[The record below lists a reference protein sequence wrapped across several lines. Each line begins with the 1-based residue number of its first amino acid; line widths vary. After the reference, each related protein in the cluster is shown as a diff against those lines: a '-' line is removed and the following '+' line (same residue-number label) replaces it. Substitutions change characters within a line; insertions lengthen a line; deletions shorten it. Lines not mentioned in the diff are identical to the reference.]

1 MRLCVWARIAA
12 IMRAHFR
19 APPPEVV
26 NSRLLLSSLP
36 IYQLSVLN
44 MAITEFATS
53 GGLDFEAQIAGR
65 QSEGLAT
72 AFAPLYSRVYR
83 RKGSTRGQFG
93 RGGGVTVILYP
104 VRCIARSGRRNVLA
118 MLSIIDVCSRGL
130 SSVDSYVRSVAN
142 WFWLGTSK
150 THLITHSNHIQL

>member
-1 MRLCVWARIAA
+1 
-12 IMRAHFR
+12 
-19 APPPEVV
+19 
-26 NSRLLLSSLP
+26 
-36 IYQLSVLN
+36 

-72 AFAPLYSRVYR
+72 AFAPLYSTLLAGVQTKRLD
-83 RKGSTRGQFG
+83 KGAVWE
-93 RGGGVTVILYP
+93 GGVTVILYP

>member
-1 MRLCVWARIAA
+1 
-12 IMRAHFR
+12 
-19 APPPEVV
+19 
-26 NSRLLLSSLP
+26 
-36 IYQLSVLN
+36 

>member
-1 MRLCVWARIAA
+1 
-12 IMRAHFR
+12 
-19 APPPEVV
+19 
-26 NSRLLLSSLP
+26 
-36 IYQLSVLN
+36 

-93 RGGGVTVILYP
+93 RGGGSQLF
-104 VRCIARSGRRNVLA
+104 CIQCVVS
-118 MLSIIDVCSRGL
+118 
-130 SSVDSYVRSVAN
+130 
-142 WFWLGTSK
+142 LGPAEETS
-150 THLITHSNHIQL
+150 